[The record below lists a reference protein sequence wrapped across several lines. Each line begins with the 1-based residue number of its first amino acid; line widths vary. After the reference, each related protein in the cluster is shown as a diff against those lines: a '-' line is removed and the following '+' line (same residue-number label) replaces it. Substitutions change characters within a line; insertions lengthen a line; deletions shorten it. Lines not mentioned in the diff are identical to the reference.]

1 MRSSGRVTSRNKRG
15 SFWHAPVII
24 LTVRSLEN
32 TQKSANTVEEEALIG
47 SIERAERVAELPW
60 AAQKYAYVD

>member
-1 MRSSGRVTSRNKRG
+1 M
-15 SFWHAPVII
+15 II